1 MSSYSEIAQ
10 RIVKILVSPDAVF
23 GFWNGVMSVPK
34 DIGYLAYGF
43 IDTDSRSVRENER
56 IRMMTA
62 IRYGIL
68 KNHNFIKTLEIV
80 FEAFN
85 QYVPKERQNSIYS
98 KALFSVAGRATA
110 NTLISGRIA
119 QNIAQKS
126 SLLIGIRGS
135 IIGNALLAG
144 GMAER
149 CIYTSRRLQSDVP
162 EVYSALRPH
171 DYDFLYFLL
180 EPALQPFVE
189 ALHVRWTNGTL
200 AFNQILDA
208 VDNEF
213 KKR

>member
-1 MSSYSEIAQ
+1 MSNYREIAQ
-10 RIVKILVSPDAVF
+10 RIVKILVSPESVF

-34 DIGYLAYGF
+34 DVGYLAYGF
-43 IDTDSRSVRENER
+43 IDTDSRSARENER
-56 IRMMTA
+56 IRMVTA

-80 FEAFN
+80 FAAFN
-85 QYVPKERQNSIYS
+85 QYVPEEKQNSIYS
-98 KALFSVAGRATA
+98 HTLFSVAGRATS

-119 QNIAQKS
+119 QSIAQKS
-126 SLLIGIRGS
+126 SLFIGIRGS

-149 CIYTSRRLQSDVP
+149 CIYTSRRLQSYVP
-162 EVYSALRPH
+162 EVYNALRPH
-171 DYDFLYFLL
+171 NYDLLYFLL

-189 ALHVRWTNGTL
+189 ALHVRWTNGTS